1 MEENYK
7 TIIMADDDEDDREFF
22 RLALENISGDYKLL
36 TFNDG
41 ASLVKYLRENRD
53 FKPYIILIDINMPRL
68 DGIESLS
75 IIRKFHSKE
84 EVPIIMY
91 TNSTNDRDVENAIK
105 HGANLYIKKPND
117 IGKLR
122 EMIRKMIS
130 IDWNQSI
137 DSKEFIFK

>member
-22 RLALENISGDYKLL
+22 KIALENISSEYKLL

-41 ASLVKYLRENRD
+41 ASLVKHLREHSD
-53 FKPYIILIDINMPRL
+53 FKPHLILIDINMPRL

-75 IIRKFHSKE
+75 IIRQFHSKE
-84 EVPIIMY
+84 EVPIVMY

-117 IGKLR
+117 ITKLR
-122 EMIRKMIS
+122 DLIVKLVS
-130 IDWNQSI
+130 IDWRNPVDEKS
-137 DSKEFIFK
+137 FIFK